1 MHGNAPKYTESLA
14 GNPSAKGFLPISLD
28 QGDPDCVERGG
39 AKLLFA
45 GHQLDPVHAGRHH
58 RYRWRHK
65 ALLST
70 PFSSACLATSKES
83 FQMCKL
89 DGIGGLSTGLATPLA
104 RRFGHAC
111 VFEVFSVLPVKP
123 PFERNEDIA
132 DMCDILIAAP
142 KAATEVLRSGT
153 WATIR
158 HARRI
163 GRQVVLLGLTE
174 ENKE

>member
-1 MHGNAPKYTESLA
+1 
-14 GNPSAKGFLPISLD
+14 
-28 QGDPDCVERGG
+28 
-39 AKLLFA
+39 
-45 GHQLDPVHAGRHH
+45 
-58 RYRWRHK
+58 
-65 ALLST
+65 
-70 PFSSACLATSKES
+70 
-83 FQMCKL
+83 
-89 DGIGGLSTGLATPLA
+89 
-104 RRFGHAC
+104 
-111 VFEVFSVLPVKP
+111 VLPVKP